1 MDFVGNRLNEV
12 SVGGITKV
20 EHNSNRSV
28 PSVAEHVSLPAEQ
41 VPQRRASEAG
51 VVDAV
56 EVKLGDRMTK
66 VELLCQVI
74 VLSDVLSSLH
84 TNIMLHAIHFILQII
99 SQMLARI
106 YPGKII
112 ATKLHIWQVPFLL
125 HKCQAFCLTF
135 PWIRIS
141 AELEIM

>member
-1 MDFVGNRLNEV
+1 MDFVGHGLNEV

-28 PSVAEHVSLPAEQ
+28 PGVEEHVSLPAEQ

-56 EVKLGDRMTK
+56 EVELGDRMTE

-74 VLSDVLSSLH
+74 VLGNVLSSLH
-84 TNIMLHAIHFILQII
+84 TYVMLHAIHSILKII
-99 SQMLARI
+99 SKMLARGD
-106 YPGKII
+106 PRKII
-112 ATKLHIWQVPFLL
+112 A
-125 HKCQAFCLTF
+125 A
-135 PWIRIS
+135 
-141 AELEIM
+141 